1 MTFHSDSLFQ
11 IMSAIALGFC

>member
-1 MTFHSDSLFQ
+1 MTFHSDSPFQ